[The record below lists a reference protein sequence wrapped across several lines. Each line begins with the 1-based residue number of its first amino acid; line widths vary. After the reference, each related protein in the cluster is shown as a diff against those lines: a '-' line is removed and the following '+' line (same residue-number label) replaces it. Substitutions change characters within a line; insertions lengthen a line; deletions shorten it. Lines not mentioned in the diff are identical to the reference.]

1 MGGLDVRRRLLYCW
15 RRRLAGDAGDF
26 GSSHHHTNKSEI
38 YAKKTVA
45 SVVASWLLPPMS
57 GEGWD
62 RDVAARGD
70 APIPARCIDRPVT
83 IRSKFDSPVILK
95 VWLFYPYEQVP
106 QSISWPIDFTF
117 CLRPKTDAGLELL
130 NRGADQPGGA

>member
-1 MGGLDVRRRLLYCW
+1 MGGLDVRCRLRYCW
-15 RRRLAGDAGDF
+15 RRRVAGDAGDF

-45 SVVASWLLPPMS
+45 SVVASWLLPTTS
-57 GEGWD
+57 GEDWD
-62 RDVAARGD
+62 ECDAARDD

-83 IRSKFDSPVILK
+83 IHSKFDSPVILK
-95 VWLFYPYEQVP
+95 VWLFYPHEQVP

-117 CLRPKTDAGLELL
+117 CLRSKTDARLELL
-130 NRGADQPGGA
+130 NRGADQPGSA